1 LKQSRVGD
9 PTGRGRRSGQ
19 ASWIIVLVAVA
30 AALVAV
36 SAAGAARVPVP
47 SGTASGQLTGPLG
60 LGDQQTT
67 VVVQLAGDPI
77 TVQDA
82 NAPNGLTDGQR
93 SSIRDQLRSQ
103 QAPVESG
110 VRSHGG
116 HILASYQAAYNGL
129 KVQIAASQAASLAS
143 LPGVVAV
150 HPLEVV
156 EPSNIHGVPLIG
168 APDVWDGLNGF
179 HGEHIKIADIDT
191 GIDYT
196 HADFGGSGD
205 PAEYQIALA
214 SDTLPA
220 SSLEFGPAAPKV
232 KGGIDLVGDAYNAS
246 GSAAQQVPHP
256 DPNPL
261 DCNSHGTHTAGTLAG
276 FGVTADGHTYTG
288 SYDASTV
295 ASNNWLVGPGV
306 APKADLYAVKI
317 FGCQGTTNEV
327 IDAIEW
333 AVDNHMDVINMSLGA
348 PFGSEDSPD
357 AVAAE
362 NAAHDGVIVVAA
374 SGNNGGNAYV
384 TSDPASGDDVISV
397 AANDPSQQFPG
408 AVMSLSPGGSMTAIN
423 ANGATPLPSGT
434 FNVQVIASS
443 SIDQQLLNDAQAAGL
458 PGLPSSVDSISFG
471 CSVAA
476 DTAGGPIP
484 PNTFIVVERGVC
496 ARVAKAIFAQQA
508 GAAGVIMVN
517 NSGSYPPYEGPIS
530 QDPDPA
536 GPPLNGGFVYSVTI
550 PFLGVRGATP
560 PSSSANAATLLA
572 ASTLTF
578 TGTTTLTNAAFERL
592 ASFSSFGPRSGDSFL
607 KPNVTAPG
615 VSILSAGMGTG
626 TGPLNDSGTSMA
638 TPHTAG
644 EAALVKQAHP
654 SWRKVKYWDAA
665 IENTADPSMVSN
677 YSTAGAGTG
686 FIQALPAVQTQVV
699 ALGDRDMGVVNFGFN
714 ELTRDFYG
722 VEQVHLTNFGNSWA
736 TFSVADSLDQ
746 GAPHSVSVWPSTVS
760 VPPRGSRDVL
770 VKLSV
775 PAATA
780 QTPEGTTLSYPGL
793 TDFLDVAGLLV
804 FTPSSGSNSNVTLR
818 VPYYMVPQ
826 AVSNIQTQVDSRKLV
841 KTNTATAVTTNF
853 RGAAAGAADWY
864 DWGIKD
870 KRNHAMGSNDLEA
883 AGVSSFP
890 TAPPSPNLPP
900 GSPPGVFQ
908 FAISTN
914 HRWSNAAQNVFDVLI
929 DVNNDTHPDYD
940 VEAADLGLV
949 TTGVASGVDVV
960 AVFDLHN
967 GNGNLDYFAD
977 APTDSNTIVMP
988 VDWALLCDP
997 GQPCLTDNASFT
1009 YTVQALSLTDNSLDT
1024 GDMPAKFNYTTPA
1037 VSNGMYDVLN
1047 PNTSAT
1053 ETLTVNPASQAA
1065 TPALGWMVVSHE
1077 NKSRDEAQLIPLGSP
1092 YNH

>member
-1 LKQSRVGD
+1 MKQSRVGH
-9 PTGRGRRSGQ
+9 PTGRGQRSGQ
-19 ASWIIVLVAVA
+19 AIWIVALVAVA

-47 SGTASGQLTGPLG
+47 SGTQTGQLTGPLG

-77 TVQDA
+77 TVADA
-82 NAPNGLTDGQR
+82 DSANGLTDGQK

-103 QAPVESG
+103 QAPVEAG

-150 HPLEVV
+150 HPLELV
-156 EPSNIHGVPLIG
+156 EPSNVHGVPLIG

-196 HADFGGSGD
+196 HADFGGSGIPGD
-205 PAEYQIALA
+205 YQAALLS
-214 SDTLPA
+214 SDTLPPNPA
-220 SSLEFGPAAPKV
+220 WVGPSAPKV
-232 KGGIDLVGDAYNAS
+232 KGGIDLVGNSYNADPNS
-246 GSAAQQVPHP
+246 PSFQGTPHP
-256 DPNPL
+256 DSNPL

-276 FGVTADGHTYTG
+276 FGVLGNGHTYTG
-288 SYDASTV
+288 PYNQTTV
-295 ASNNWLVGPGV
+295 SSNNWLVGPGV
-306 APKADLYAVKI
+306 APEADLYAVKI
-317 FGCQGTTNEV
+317 FGCTGPTNEV

-397 AANDPSQQFPG
+397 AANDPYSQFPG

-434 FNVQVIASS
+434 FNVEVIASS
-443 SIDQQLLNDAQAAGL
+443 SIDQQLFSDAQAAGVTV
-458 PGLPSSVDSISFG
+458 PPYGVDSISFG

-484 PNTFIVVERGVC
+484 PNTFIVVERGIC

-508 GAAGVIMVN
+508 GAAGVIMIN
-517 NSGSYPPYEGPIS
+517 NSGAYPPYEGPIS
-530 QDPDPA
+530 QDPDAA
-536 GPPLNGGFVYSVTI
+536 GPPLNGGFVYPVTI
-550 PFLGVRGATP
+550 PFLGVRGAAP
-560 PSSSANAATLLA
+560 PSSSASATALLA
-572 ASTLTF
+572 ASTLTI
-578 TGTTTLTNAAFERL
+578 TGTTTLTNSAFRAL

-615 VSILSAGMGTG
+615 VGILSAGMGTG
-626 TGPLNDSGTSMA
+626 NGALNDSGTSMA

-665 IENTADPSMVSN
+665 IENTADPSLVSG

-699 ALGDRDMGVVNFGFN
+699 ALGNHDMGVVNFGFN
-714 ELTRDFYG
+714 ELTRDFNDA
-722 VEQVHLTNFGNSWA
+722 EEVHLTNFGNSWA

-746 GAPHSVSVWPSTVS
+746 GALHTASVWPSTVS
-760 VPPRGSRDVL
+760 VPPRSSRDVL

-780 QTPEGTTLSYPGL
+780 QRTDVVPPYSSSLSYPGL
-793 TDFLDVAGLLV
+793 TDFLDVAGVLV

-826 AVSNIQTQVDSRKLV
+826 PVSNIQTQVDSRKLV

-853 RGAAAGAADWY
+853 RGATAGSADWY

-870 KRNHAMGSNDLEA
+870 KRNHALGSNDLEA

-890 TAPPSPNLPP
+890 AFQVL
-900 GSPPGVFQ
+900 Q

-940 VEAADLGLV
+940 VEAADLGLL
-949 TTGVASGVDVV
+949 TTGLASGVDVV
-960 AVFDLHN
+960 AVFDLHT
-967 GNGNLDYFAD
+967 GSGNLDYFAD

-988 VDWALLCDP
+988 VDWSYLCDP
-997 GQPCLTDNASFT
+997 GQPCLTSSSSFT
-1009 YTVQALSLTDNSLDT
+1009 YTVQAMSLTDNSTDF
-1024 GDMPAKFNYTTPA
+1024 GDMPAKFNYMSPA
-1037 VSNGMYDVLN
+1037 VNNGMYDVLD

-1053 ETLTVNPASQAA
+1053 EALTVNPASQAA

>member
-1 LKQSRVGD
+1 
-9 PTGRGRRSGQ
+9 
-19 ASWIIVLVAVA
+19 
-30 AALVAV
+30 VAV

-47 SGTASGQLTGPLG
+47 SGTATGQLTGPLG
-60 LGDQQTT
+60 LADQQTT

-82 NAPNGLTDGQR
+82 NSANGLTDGQR
-93 SSIRDQLRSQ
+93 ASIRDQLRQQ
-103 QAPVESG
+103 QAPVEND

-116 HILASYQAAYNGL
+116 HILATYQAAYNGL
-129 KVQIAASQAASLAS
+129 KVQISASQAASLAS

-150 HPLEVV
+150 HPLELVQ
-156 EPSNIHGVPLIG
+156 PSNIHGVPLIG
-168 APDVWDGLNGF
+168 APQVWDGLSNL
-179 HGEHIKIADIDT
+179 HGEGIKIADIDT
-191 GIDYT
+191 GVDYT
-196 HADFGGSGD
+196 HADFGGSGN
-205 PAEYQIALA
+205 PADYQAALA
-214 SDTLPA
+214 TDTLAPNP
-220 SSLEFGPAAPKV
+220 LWFGPSAPKV
-232 KGGIDLVGDAYNAS
+232 KGGIDLVGDSYNPDS
-246 GSAAQQVPHP
+246 TSPSYQPTPQP

-276 FGVTADGHTYTG
+276 FGVLGNGTTYSGPYNAT
-288 SYDASTV
+288 TV
-295 ASNNWLVGPGV
+295 SSNNWLVGPGV

-317 FGCQGTTNEV
+317 FGCSGPTNEV

-397 AANDPSQQFPG
+397 AANDPTQSFPS
-408 AVMSLSPGGSMTAIN
+408 ANMTLTPGGAMTAIN
-423 ANGATPLPSGT
+423 ANGWTPLPSGAV
-434 FNVQVIASS
+434 NVRVIYTSPAHTT
-443 SIDQQLLNDAQAAGL
+443 
-458 PGLPSSVDSISFG
+458 ISLG
-471 CSVAA
+471 CSPAA
-476 DTAGGPIP
+476 DTAEGPIA
-484 PNTFIVVERGVC
+484 PNTYIVVARGTC
-496 ARVAKAIFAQQA
+496 ARVAKAIYGQQA

-517 NSGSYPPYEGPIS
+517 SSGGFPPYEGPITVN
-530 QDPDPA
+530 PD
-536 GPPLNGGFVYSVTI
+536 NGTHYTVTI
-550 PFLGVRGATP
+550 PFLGVQGGANPTT
-560 PSSSANAATLLA
+560 SANGQALIHADGGTV
-572 ASTLTF
+572 SM
-578 TGTTTLTNAAFERL
+578 TGGTLTNPGFESL

-615 VSILSAGMGTG
+615 VSIFSAGMGTG

-714 ELTRDFYG
+714 ELTRDFNG
-722 VEQVHLTNFGNSWA
+722 VEQVRLTNFGNSWA

-760 VPPRGSRDVL
+760 VPPGSSRDVI

-775 PAATA
+775 PVATA
-780 QTPEGTTLSYPGL
+780 GGASQPGL
-793 TDFLDVAGLLV
+793 TAFNDVAGVLV
-804 FTPSSGSNSNVTLR
+804 FTPSSGSNNNVTLR

-826 AVSNIQTQVDSRKLV
+826 AVSNIQTQVDLRKLV
-841 KTNTATAVTTNF
+841 KTNTATALTTNF
-853 RGAAAGAADWY
+853 RGAATGSADWY

-870 KRNHAMGSNDLEA
+870 KRDHGLGSNDIQA

-890 TAPPSPNLPP
+890 SFQVL
-900 GSPPGVFQ
+900 Q

-914 HRWSNAAQNVFDVLI
+914 HRWSNAAQNVFDVLV
-929 DVNNDTHPDYD
+929 DVNNDGHPDYD
-940 VEAADLGLV
+940 VEAADLGLL
-949 TTGVASGVDVV
+949 TTGQASGVLVV

-967 GNGNLDYFAD
+967 GNGTLDYFAD

-988 VDWALLCDP
+988 VDWALLCDA
-997 GQPCLTDNASFT
+997 GQPCLTANAHFT
-1009 YTVQALSLTDNSLDT
+1009 YTVQALSLTDNTLDT
-1024 GDMPAKFNYTTPA
+1024 GDTSAMFNYTSSA
-1037 VSNGMYDVLN
+1037 VNNGMFDTVA

-1053 ETLTVNPASQAA
+1053 ETLTVNPAEQAV

-1077 NKSRDEAQLIPLGSP
+1077 NKSREEAQLIPLSSSSQ